1 MNARL
6 HSKVSDRRWFFFGL
20 ALFCLGL
27 SGCPRK
33 GLHRWIF
40 HKYNGSMQYSIG
52 TLGREWRKVKVT
64 ENDIAFYNTIYSAI
78 IQINSTC
85 RKDYEDV
92 SLPILRD
99 HLLYGL
105 TDRKIVEKQQRMLDR
120 RAALLTRIK
129 AKLDGVAVEASVMIM
144 KKNSCIYDFA
154 YISRPRHFGRGIG
167 DFYRVIHGFKVLR
180 Q

>member
-1 MNARL
+1 MVQLWFARGL
-6 HSKVSDRRWFFFGL
+6 FVSA
-20 ALFCLGL
+20 ALMICLL
-27 SGCPRK
+27 LTGCPRT
-33 GLHRWIF
+33 GLYRWVF
-40 HKYNGSMQYSIG
+40 HKYNGRMQYSIG
-52 TLGREWRKVKVT
+52 GLGRDWRKVRVT
-64 ENDIAFYNTIYSAI
+64 ENDIAFYNTVYSAI
-78 IQINSTC
+78 IQVNSTC

-105 TDRKIVEKQQRMLDR
+105 TDRKIVEKKQRMLDK

-144 KKNSCIYDFA
+144 KKNACIYDFA

-167 DFYRVIHGFKVLR
+167 DFYRVIHGFKVL
-180 Q
+180 QQ